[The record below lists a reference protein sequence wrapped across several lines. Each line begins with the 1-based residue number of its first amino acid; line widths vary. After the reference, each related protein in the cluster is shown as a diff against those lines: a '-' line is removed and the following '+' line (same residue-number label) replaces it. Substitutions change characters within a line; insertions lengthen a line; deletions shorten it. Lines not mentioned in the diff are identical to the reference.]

1 MEEFDIRRLF
11 EAMWAKKLIILLII
25 ILFTIIGIVYAFY
38 IKQPIYTSK
47 TRIALE
53 KNDVSAS
60 EYVKSDIVL
69 TEAVNNIAIEGLTIE
84 KLKSELTVTYNKET
98 RIIQIQ
104 CENENNNYAAK
115 IVSEVTNIYLAK
127 LDEVYEIKNARLI
140 EEAKVQNKA
149 QNINKKKDIATFIL
163 IGIVVSGLY
172 ILIISTVETS
182 LKTVE
187 EIEALNINVLGIV
200 PNYEKGSEE

>member
-127 LDEVYEIKNARLI
+127 LDEVYEIKNAILI

-149 QNINKKKDIATFIL
+149 QNINQKKDIASFIL